1 MDRAGDR
8 VCSVVYRGIWKR
20 GVVYGVCEAERV
32 WAIRDLPDSFGDIGV
47 VLCGAI
53 GGVRKKSYTENT
65 EVAEKSHKLTFN
77 SQQSTAKRE
86 TQQYSQK

>member
-8 VCSVVYRGIWKR
+8 ICGVVYRGVWKR

-47 VLCGAI
+47 VFRGEI
-53 GGVRKKSYTENT
+53 GGVREKTYTENT

-77 SQQSTAKRE
+77 SRQSTAKKE
-86 TQQYSQK
+86 TQQHSQK